1 MKKNTYLIWLE
12 WPEKCFRVNAKDI
25 AAQKAMVPAGSRVI
39 WAKSE
44 AAFLRVL
51 PSATHA
57 LVWNFDAVWFARA
70 KNLRV
75 LATPAAGQE
84 LLPKQGPDGVTIH
97 FGGFHG
103 EAIAETVVGL
113 MLAWCRGVVAAMR
126 SDKVWPRVDLSGTSY
141 RLSGTHAV
149 VLGYGRIGRTIGTK
163 LEALGVRVTGIRRK
177 NIDDLATAA
186 RTADWLIAALPSD
199 TGTDN
204 LIGPKLIAKL
214 PRRCVVVNI
223 GRGNAIDEVALVKAL
238 RTKRLAG
245 ALLDVF
251 KDEPLTAARQIAGN
265 IPNLVRL
272 PHASAFYPGYIRDC
286 FAELE
291 REGLLK

>member
-1 MKKNTYLIWLE
+1 MKKNVYLVWLD
-12 WPEKCFRVNAKDI
+12 WPEKCFRACAKDI
-25 AAQKAMVPAGSRVI
+25 AALKAMVDVGSRVV

-44 AAFLRVL
+44 TAFLKAL

-57 LVWNFDAVWFARA
+57 IVWNFDAAWFARA

-84 LLPKQGPDGVTIH
+84 LVPTEGPKGEVIH

-103 EAIAETVVGL
+103 AAIAETVIGL
-113 MLAWCRGVVAAMR
+113 MLAWCRGVVAAER
-126 SDKVWPRVDLSGTSY
+126 SPKVWPRVDLSSMSY
-141 RLSGTHAV
+141 RLAGTHAV
-149 VLGYGRIGRTIGTK
+149 ILGYGRIGRAIGAK
-163 LEALGVRVTGIRRK
+163 LTALGVRVTGIRRK
-177 NIDDLATAA
+177 NFGELTTVA
-186 RTADWLIAALPSD
+186 RTADWLIAALPGD

-204 LIGPKLIAKL
+204 LIDAKLIAKL
-214 PRRCVVVNI
+214 PRRCVVVNV
-223 GRGNAIDEVALVKAL
+223 GRGNAIDEDALVKAL
-238 RTKRLAG
+238 VSRRIAG

-251 KDEPLTAARQIAGN
+251 KDEPLTASRQIAVDV
-265 IPNLVRL
+265 PNLVRL
-272 PHASAFYPGYIRDC
+272 PHASAFYPEYVRDC

>member
-1 MKKNTYLIWLE
+1 MKNSYLVWLE
-12 WPEKCFRVNAKDI
+12 WPEKCFRVSAKDI
-25 AAQKAMVPAGSRVI
+25 AALRRMAPSGSCVT
-39 WAKSE
+39 WVKSE
-44 AAFLRVL
+44 TAFLKAL
-51 PSATHA
+51 PTATHA
-57 LVWNFDAVWFARA
+57 FVWNFDAAWFVRA

-75 LATPAAGQE
+75 LATPAAGRE
-84 LLPKQGPDGVTIH
+84 LLPEEGPKGVTIH

-126 SDKVWPRVDLSGTSY
+126 SPKDWPRTDLSSTSY
-141 RLSGTHAV
+141 RLSGTRAV
-149 VLGYGRIGRTIGTK
+149 ILGYGRIGRTIGAK
-163 LEALGVRVTGIRRK
+163 LEALGVRVTGIRRR
-177 NIDDLATAA
+177 NVVELGAA
-186 RTADWLIAALPSD
+186 VRTADWLIAALPGD

-223 GRGNAIDEVALVKAL
+223 GRGNAIDEAALVSAL
-238 RTKRLAG
+238 STGRIAA

-251 KDEPLTAARQIAGN
+251 KDEPLKAARLIAGDV
-265 IPNLVRL
+265 PNLVRL
-272 PHASAFYPGYIRDC
+272 PHASAFYPEYMLDC

>member
-1 MKKNTYLIWLE
+1 MKNSYLVWLE
-12 WPEKCFRVNAKDI
+12 WPEKCFRVSAKDI
-25 AAQKAMVPAGSRVI
+25 AALRRMVPSGSCVT
-39 WAKSE
+39 WVKSE
-44 AAFLRVL
+44 TAFLKAL
-51 PSATHA
+51 PTATHA
-57 LVWNFDAVWFARA
+57 FVWNFDAAWFVRA

-75 LATPAAGQE
+75 LATPAAGRE
-84 LLPKQGPDGVTIH
+84 LLPEEGPKGVTIH

-126 SDKVWPRVDLSGTSY
+126 SPKDWPRTDLSSTSY
-141 RLSGTHAV
+141 RLSGTRAV
-149 VLGYGRIGRTIGTK
+149 ILGYGRIGRTIGAK
-163 LEALGVRVTGIRRK
+163 LEALGVRVTGIRRR
-177 NIDDLATAA
+177 NVVELGAA
-186 RTADWLIAALPSD
+186 VRTADWLIAALPGD

-223 GRGNAIDEVALVKAL
+223 GRGNAIDEAALVSAL
-238 RTKRLAG
+238 STGRIAA

-251 KDEPLTAARQIAGN
+251 KDEPLKAARLIAGDV
-265 IPNLVRL
+265 PNLVRL
-272 PHASAFYPGYIRDC
+272 PHASAFYPEYMLDC

>member
-1 MKKNTYLIWLE
+1 MKKNVYLVWLE
-12 WPEKCFRVNAKDI
+12 WPEKCFRAQAKDI
-25 AAQKAMVPAGSRVI
+25 ASLKAMVAAGSRVI

-44 AAFLRVL
+44 AAFLKAL

-57 LVWNFDAVWFARA
+57 IVWNFDAAWFARA
-70 KNLRV
+70 GKLRV

-84 LLPKQGPDGVTIH
+84 LLPKAAPKGVTIH

-113 MLAWCRGVVAAMR
+113 MLAWCRGVVAAER
-126 SDKVWPRVDLSGTSY
+126 SPKVWPRADLSSTSY

-149 VLGYGRIGRTIGTK
+149 ILGYGRIGRAIGAK
-163 LEALGVRVTGIRRK
+163 LTALGVRVTGIRRK
-177 NIDDLATAA
+177 NFGELTTVA
-186 RTADWLIAALPSD
+186 RTADWLVAALPGD

-204 LIGPKLIAKL
+204 LINARLIAKL
-214 PRRCVVVNI
+214 PRRCVIVNV
-223 GRGNAIDEVALVKAL
+223 GRGNVIDENALVKAL
-238 RTKRLAG
+238 VSRRIAG

-251 KDEPLTAARQIAGN
+251 KDEPLTPTRQIAGDV
-265 IPNLVRL
+265 PNLVRL
-272 PHASAFYPGYIRDC
+272 PHASAFYPEYVRDC

>member
-1 MKKNTYLIWLE
+1 MRKNVYLVWLE
-12 WPEKCFRVNAKDI
+12 WPEKCFRAQAKDV
-25 AAQKAMVPAGSRVI
+25 AALKATVSAGSRVI

-44 AAFLRVL
+44 AAFLKAL

-57 LVWNFDAVWFARA
+57 FVWNFDAAWFVRA

-84 LLPKQGPDGVTIH
+84 LLPKEGPEGVAIH

-126 SDKVWPRVDLSGTSY
+126 SPKVWPRVELSATSY

-149 VLGYGRIGRTIGTK
+149 ILGYGRIGRTIGAK
-163 LEALGVRVTGIRRK
+163 LEALGVRVTGIRRR
-177 NIDDLATAA
+177 NVGDLAAAA
-186 RTADWLIAALPSD
+186 RTADWLIAALPGD

-204 LIGPKLIAKL
+204 LVDARLIAKL
-214 PRRCVVVNI
+214 PRRCVVVNV
-223 GRGNAIDEVALVKAL
+223 GRGNAIDEESLEKAL
-238 RTKRLAG
+238 ASGRLAG

-251 KDEPLTAARQIAGN
+251 KDEPLTAARRIAGDV
-265 IPNLVRL
+265 PNLVRL
-272 PHASAFYPGYIRDC
+272 PHASAFYPEYVRDF